1 MSILSEAWRAVSF
14 RFLKSKTFCTWL
26 IHTYHDNRRWFA
38 AIVSYIRCGRILVQ
52 QLVQKPLTQ
61 QGLTV

>member
-1 MSILSEAWRAVSF
+1 MLSEAWRAVSF

-38 AIVSYIRCGRILVQ
+38 AIVSYI
-52 QLVQKPLTQ
+52 
-61 QGLTV
+61 